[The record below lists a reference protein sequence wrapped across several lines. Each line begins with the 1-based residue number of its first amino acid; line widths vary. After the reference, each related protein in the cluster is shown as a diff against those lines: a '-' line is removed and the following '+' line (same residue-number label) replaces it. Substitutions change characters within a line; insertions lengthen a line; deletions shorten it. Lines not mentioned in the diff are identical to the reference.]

1 MRYILILLL
10 LSATMFRTAAQENYT
25 LADTTK
31 TQNIYQRQWLSDAK
45 NQERF
50 GGS

>member
-1 MRYILILLL
+1 MIDTRRGRGGREGFFSFVGLL
-10 LSATMFRTAAQENYT
+10 FVV
-25 LADTTK
+25 TK

>member
-1 MRYILILLL
+1 MIDTRRVARRERRIFSFVGLL
-10 LSATMFRTAAQENYT
+10 FVV
-25 LADTTK
+25 TK